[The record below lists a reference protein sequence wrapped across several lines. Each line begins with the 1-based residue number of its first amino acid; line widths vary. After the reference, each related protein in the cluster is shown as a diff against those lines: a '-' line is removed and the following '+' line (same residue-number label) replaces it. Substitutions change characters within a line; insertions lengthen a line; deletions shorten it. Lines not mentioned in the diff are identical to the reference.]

1 MQQALTESHS
11 STDVSAN
18 KAAGAYSATL
28 TVRNSTTGCVS
39 TGIAITVNVVALPT
53 ITLSAA
59 PNPSDVC
66 FDALNPSTSS
76 LSYTATT
83 GSPNQYSIDFNAAA
97 NTAGLVDVVNAAL
110 TASPI
115 GITVP
120 ANTAAGAY
128 SATLTVRNNTLSLH
142 DALPIFTVNVVALP
156 TITLSAA
163 PNPSDVCFDALNP
176 STSSL

>member
-128 SATLTVRNNTLSLH
+128 SATLTVRNSTTGCVKIGRASCRER
-142 DALPIFTVNVVALP
+142 VE
-156 TITLSAA
+156 LSAITMSA
-163 PNPSDVCFDALNP
+163 EAKRRDVCIDAVSP
-176 STSSL
+176 SNSSW